1 MTGEPSNDAAEL
13 VEKGQ
18 RAVQQLSHKL
28 SQGQED
34 IARAATQLTD
44 SIAKG
49 KDELR
54 AAVADIGDKI
64 PTTDQVRTAV
74 ANAPVDMRLVTKPWL
89 FGLFLPAP
97 CWPPEKLT
105 VHVVVKRAKP
115 IVIFLAIV
123 GVLASAL
130 CVVLLFSLPLL
141 TVLVPP
147 ALLLW
152 YQSDARK
159 RRQQQALTSSDA
171 AAAPPLDWRA
181 RHAEYF
187 STSTPEGQDRRDA
200 AARAVLASVQPQH
213 AATFNAQVVS
223 ATGLAVYGCGILAAA
238 HVGGLKALE
247 RHGLDYSKIET
258 LAGVS
263 AGSVVVAMLAV
274 GSRADELFD
283 LVQSLP
289 FHQLG
294 QPELGSLLRASFT
307 TTHTIAAALFTR
319 SGAKDLSRLVNRLG
333 VSNGPGLNSGALL
346 EKMVADALRDK
357 TGSEDIT
364 LGQVKRTYGKR
375 LVIIVT
381 ELDSGRE
388 RRLTPEDDPH
398 LPVRIAV
405 RMSMGVPGIMEPL
418 RYENHVYCDG
428 GMTNDFPMN
437 ALPEGPGKRIGL
449 MVRPKE
455 WVAYN
460 MGWSLEDVAGTGRI
474 RHESNGRLG
483 GSSPA
488 AGATT
493 TGSSGLQADSV

>member
-1 MTGEPSNDAAEL
+1 
-13 VEKGQ
+13 
-18 RAVQQLSHKL
+18 
-28 SQGQED
+28 
-34 IARAATQLTD
+34 
-44 SIAKG
+44 
-49 KDELR
+49 
-54 AAVADIGDKI
+54 
-64 PTTDQVRTAV
+64 
-74 ANAPVDMRLVTKPWL
+74 
-89 FGLFLPAP
+89 
-97 CWPPEKLT
+97 
-105 VHVVVKRAKP
+105 
-115 IVIFLAIV
+115 
-123 GVLASAL
+123 
-130 CVVLLFSLPLL
+130 
-141 TVLVPP
+141 
-147 ALLLW
+147 
-152 YQSDARK
+152 
-159 RRQQQALTSSDA
+159 
-171 AAAPPLDWRA
+171 
-181 RHAEYF
+181 
-187 STSTPEGQDRRDA
+187 
-200 AARAVLASVQPQH
+200 
-213 AATFNAQVVS
+213 
-223 ATGLAVYGCGILAAA
+223 
-238 HVGGLKALE
+238 
-247 RHGLDYSKIET
+247 
-258 LAGVS
+258 
-263 AGSVVVAMLAV
+263 MLAV

-357 TGSEDIT
+357 TGNEDIT